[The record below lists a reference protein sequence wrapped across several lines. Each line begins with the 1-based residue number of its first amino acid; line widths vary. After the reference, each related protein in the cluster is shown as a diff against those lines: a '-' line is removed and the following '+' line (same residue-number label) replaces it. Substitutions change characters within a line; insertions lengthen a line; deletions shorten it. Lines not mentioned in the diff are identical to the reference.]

1 MRRAAVLCGVIL
13 VFAFGASA
21 QTRSENSLFFGST
34 FPALTAAF
42 ASPVPGALAALPAE
56 PAAMPAAPQGVYGVV
71 QSYNFQIYGG
81 FTYFHFYEL
90 PGTTGNLD
98 GFNVGVSYF
107 PKAGHLGL
115 DAEYVAGFAPQ
126 NGTLTVLDAGLGGA
140 RYRVSNHRGDELWVH
155 ALAGVS
161 HFVPLT
167 PYGGDNAFA
176 FEAGGGLD
184 IAPKRNGRLA
194 YRVEAD
200 VFGTYFFGTYQYSPK
215 VSVGVVYKF

>member
-1 MRRAAVLCGVIL
+1 MRRAAVLWGAIL

-21 QTRSENSLFFGST
+21 QTHSGNSLFFGSS
-34 FPALTAAF
+34 FPTLTAAF
-42 ASPVPGALAALPAE
+42 ASPSPGVLAALPAK
-56 PAAMPAAPQGVYGVV
+56 PAEPQGVYGVV
-71 QSYNFQIYGG
+71 QSYDFQIYGG

-98 GFNVGVSYF
+98 GFNVGMSYF

-115 DAEYVAGFAPQ
+115 DAEYAVGFAPQ
-126 NGTLTVLDAGLGGA
+126 DGILTVLDAGLGGA
-140 RYRVSNHRGDELWVH
+140 RYRFSNHRGDELWVH
-155 ALAGVS
+155 ALAGVA

-194 YRVEAD
+194 YRVEGD
-200 VFGTYFFGTYQYSPK
+200 VFGTFFFGTYQYSPS
-215 VSVGVVYKF
+215 VSVGIVYKF